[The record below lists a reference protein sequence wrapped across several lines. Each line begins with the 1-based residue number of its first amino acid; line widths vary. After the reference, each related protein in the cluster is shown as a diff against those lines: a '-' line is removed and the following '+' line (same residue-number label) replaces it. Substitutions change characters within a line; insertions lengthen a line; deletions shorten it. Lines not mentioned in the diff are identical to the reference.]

1 MYYCCIFY
9 IRGNCDISK
18 TKLPIFWWSGFV
30 YLSLIIFQPWI
41 LPIDVQNYHIL
52 VEQLFIYHLLYFSL
66 GVNALDIARCCT
78 ELPYFPHVLELLL
91 HEVLEA
97 EATSKEPIPGRS
109 MRWYIL
115 GLHTSK
121 INIFNVWKFTHDSL
135 FSELSWI
142 VCKCLDI
149 VSVQKCYPTKN
160 KIIDFFFYLSNTFIW
175 SFFIC
180 L

>member
-1 MYYCCIFY
+1 MPPIVIIIMSKWVYYCCIFY

-97 EATSKEPIPGRS
+97 EATSKEAIPGRS

-121 INIFNVWKFTHDSL
+121 IYILMFGNLPMVHYFQNCPGLYVNVWTL
-135 FSELSWI
+135 
-142 VCKCLDI
+142 
-149 VSVQKCYPTKN
+149 
-160 KIIDFFFYLSNTFIW
+160 
-175 SFFIC
+175 
-180 L
+180 